1 MIMLKGTPRFD
12 GLALCEGTFN
22 LLSTAPTL
30 TAKAAF
36 VDNTTGKTHGWTEVR
51 AGWSKETLR
60 RLQELQESMEND
72 LAAVHFIGNAS
83 SLNGS
88 GGEGAPPGLGEHLR
102 SDDAPQ
108 I

>member
-1 MIMLKGTPRFD
+1 MVKGTPRFD
-12 GLALCEGTFN
+12 GLAICEGTFN
-22 LLSTAPTL
+22 LLSTAATL

-60 RLQELQESMEND
+60 RLKELQESMEAD
-72 LAAVHFIGNAS
+72 LAAVHFTDGS
-83 SLNGS
+83 SSFNGS
-88 GGEGAPPGLGEHLR
+88 GSEGVPPGLGEHLR
-102 SDDAPQ
+102 SDEAPQ

>member
-1 MIMLKGTPRFD
+1 MVKGTPRFD
-12 GLALCEGTFN
+12 GIALCDGTFN
-22 LLSTAPTL
+22 LLSTAATL

-60 RLQELQESMEND
+60 KLKELQESMEND
-72 LAAVHFIGNAS
+72 LAGVHFTGS
-83 SLNGS
+83 SSSFNDS
-88 GGEGAPPGLGEHLR
+88 DGEGAPPGLGEHLR
-102 SDDAPQ
+102 TGDAPQ